1 MGMTIDMT
9 EFEKGFKKLVDQAT
23 PAELEKGLVK
33 AANLLIED
41 AKNEA
46 PQAPYKTGDLRGS
59 SQINA
64 VVVTKDDVSVEAGFN
79 IEYAARWH
87 DAEAGTINWTRK
99 GKVMNPGPKY
109 LESKM
114 ERNSKKYLDKVGEQL
129 RALLGG

>member
-1 MGMTIDMT
+1 MTIDMT
-9 EFEKGFKKLVDQAT
+9 DFEKEFKKLIDQAT
-23 PAELEKGLVK
+23 PAELAKGLAK

-46 PQAPYKTGDLRGS
+46 PQVPFKTGDLWGS
-59 SQINA
+59 SQVNA
-64 VVVTKDDVSVEAGFN
+64 VVVTKDDVSINAGFN
-79 IEYAARWH
+79 IIYAARWH
-87 DAEAGTINWTRK
+87 EAEAGTINWTRK

-114 ERNSKKYLDKVGEQL
+114 ARNAKKYLDKVGEQL

>member
-1 MGMTIDMT
+1 MGMTIDMSD
-9 EFEKGFKKLVDQAT
+9 FEKGFKKFVDQAT
-23 PAELEKGLVK
+23 PAELAKGLAK

-46 PQAPYKTGDLRGS
+46 PQAPFRTGDLRGS
-59 SQINA
+59 FQVNT
-64 VVVTKDDVSVEAGFN
+64 VVVTNDDVSVVAGFN

-87 DAEAGTINWTRK
+87 EAEAGTINWTRK
-99 GKVMNPGPKY
+99 GNVMNPGPKY

-114 ERNSKKYLDKVGEQL
+114 ARNAKKYLDKVGEQL

>member
-1 MGMTIDMT
+1 MTIDMT
-9 EFEKGFKKLVDQAT
+9 DFEKGFKKLIDQAA
-23 PAELEKGLVK
+23 PEELAKGLAK

-46 PQAPYKTGDLRGS
+46 PQVPFKTGDLWGS
-59 SQINA
+59 SQVNA
-64 VVVTKDDVSVEAGFN
+64 VVVTKDDVSINAGFN
-79 IEYAARWH
+79 IIYAARWH
-87 DAEAGTINWTRK
+87 EAEAGTINWTRK

-114 ERNSKKYLDKVGEQL
+114 ARNAKKYLDKVGEQL